1 LVFEIAVELV
11 FEVVVKLAFD
21 AHLENDLPESWK

>member
-1 LVFEIAVELV
+1 VFEIVVELV

-21 AHLENDLPESWK
+21 AHLENDLPELWK